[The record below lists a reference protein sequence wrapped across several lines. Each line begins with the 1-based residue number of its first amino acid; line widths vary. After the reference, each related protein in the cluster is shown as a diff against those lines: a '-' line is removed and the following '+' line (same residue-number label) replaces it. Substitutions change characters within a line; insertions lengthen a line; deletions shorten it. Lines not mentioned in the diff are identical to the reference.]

1 MSLGNALKELRKS
14 QGLTLAELA
23 ARTDSH
29 VGNLSR
35 IERDAAK
42 PSLDLLYRLAD
53 ALSFSLADIFS
64 VAEQS
69 EADGEQVAL
78 NALFIS
84 LLEQDRE
91 LLLEFARLLQK
102 RASRS
107 PEDVYVQEQ
116 SVPAETEES
125 EESEEDEHGEVME
138 TEGSGEAS
146 ND

>member
-1 MSLGNALKELRKS
+1 MRLGSALKELRKN

-23 ARTDSH
+23 VRTDSH

-42 PSLDLLYRLAD
+42 PSLDLLYRLAK
-53 ALSFSLADIFS
+53 ALSFSLADIFA

-69 EADGEQVAL
+69 ETDMGQIAL
-78 NALFIS
+78 NALFVS

-102 RASRS
+102 RSGQPPDDAGVQAQAV
-107 PEDVYVQEQ
+107 PEQADC
-116 SVPAETEES
+116 
-125 EESEEDEHGEVME
+125 EV
-138 TEGSGEAS
+138 S
-146 ND
+146 D